1 MRRGQLAPALEAD
14 YRAELLAALAVGY
27 AVLEDGQ
34 SALEAVTTVVECLE
48 DCPLF
53 NAGRG
58 AVLNAE
64 GDCELDAA
72 VMDGRS
78 LAAGAAAGVRTVKNP
93 VRLARAVMEHS
104 AHVLLVGAG
113 ADEFARLHQPGHL
126 ELVEPAYFLTDHRR
140 REWEDARAALE
151 RGDPLDG
158 LERAPAAP
166 SAPLPL
172 GTVGAVALDQHGHLA
187 AATSTGG
194 MTLKRFGRVGDSAL
208 LGAGTYA
215 DDATCAVSATGHG
228 EFFIRAVAAHDVAAR
243 MRYGGRPLAAA
254 AAEAIARVGSL
265 GGAGGLISV
274 DRAGNVALPFNSP
287 GMYRAWR
294 RSTGDPAPGAAI
306 YDDEPGPA

>member
-27 AVLEDGQ
+27 AMLEEGQ
-34 SALEAVTTVVECLE
+34 SALEAVTSVIVRLE
-48 DCPLF
+48 DCALF

-72 VMDGRS
+72 VMDGRT

-93 VRLARAVMEHS
+93 VRLARAVMEQS

-113 ADEFARLHQPGHL
+113 ADEFARLHPSGSLAL

-151 RGDPLDG
+151 RGEPLDG
-158 LERAPAAP
+158 LERAPA
-166 SAPLPL
+166 LPL

-243 MRYGGRPLAAA
+243 MRYGGRTLAVA

-265 GGAGGLISV
+265 GGAGGLIAV
-274 DRAGNVALPFNSP
+274 DRAGNVALPFNSA

-294 RSTGDPAPGAAI
+294 RSTGAAAGAAAI
-306 YDDEPGPA
+306 FGDEPEPT